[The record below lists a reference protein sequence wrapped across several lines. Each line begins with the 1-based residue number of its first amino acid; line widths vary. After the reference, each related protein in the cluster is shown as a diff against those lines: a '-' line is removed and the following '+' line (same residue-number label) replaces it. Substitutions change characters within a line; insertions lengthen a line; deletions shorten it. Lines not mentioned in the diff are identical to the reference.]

1 MMAACAKRTTWNIFQ
16 SCNALKIIDLL
27 DAADVVVYEERYQSI
42 HGSISP
48 AIVAPTENPTL
59 ITKLLQR
66 MLTLS
71 ITDREHFKV
80 MIVKRFAISI
90 LSQNMKQE
98 AKRVKCHPHDK
109 SQGRKCVEVWTEW
122 WGHPSHQKQSCW
134 SNNGS
139 VPKMHK
145 SINKTIYH
153 NPLRHKYLP

>member
-1 MMAACAKRTTWNIFQ
+1 MIFSCQTSYNGVMKIMAACEKRTTWNIFQ
-16 SCNALKIIDLL
+16 SCNALKIITSL
-27 DAADVVVYEERYQSI
+27 DAADVVAYKEHYQSI

-71 ITDREHFKV
+71 ITDREHCKV
-80 MIVKRFAISI
+80 MNVKWFTFSLLA
-90 LSQNMKQE
+90 QNMKQE

-109 SQGRKCVEVWTEW
+109 SQRRKCVEVWTEW
-122 WGHPSHQKQSCW
+122 RGHPSHKKQSCW

-139 VPKMHK
+139 VP
-145 SINKTIYH
+145 
-153 NPLRHKYLP
+153 